1 MQDIFMI
8 SINLIFKFKTYNN
21 ASIDLFFCKHLHSAD
36 TSFFDATI
44 PTHKLSCSMDVQDPT
59 AFKMELY
66 KASSIS
72 QSRNESVFNFPPLA
86 ASQISFTLSCETITW
101 LNSIVPFI
109 ADDLPGCTYAHLNI
123 STKAEETPMK
133 LITTKQ
139 SRTSR

>member
-1 MQDIFMI
+1 MMYGI
-8 SINLIFKFKTYNN
+8 SINVIYELKTYNN
-21 ASIDLFFCKHLHSAD
+21 ASRDLFFCKHLQSAD

-44 PTHKLSCSMDVQDPT
+44 PTHKLSCSMDVQAPT

-66 KASSIS
+66 NASSIS

-109 ADDLPGCTYAHLNI
+109 ADQCLPVCTYAHLR
-123 STKAEETPMK
+123 PRK
-133 LITTKQ
+133 L
-139 SRTSR
+139 R